1 MVKHTPTICRLLAEE
16 LSVFDHFGGLT
27 LKGVNLIQNYLTNRK
42 QRTKIND
49 SYNSWSHILFG
60 VPQDFILGP
69 LLFNTFLHDLFLIV
83 KDINIA
89 MMIKHFMIHVT
100 L

>member
-1 MVKHTPTICRLLAEE
+1 MVKHTHTIRRLLADE
-16 LSVFDHFGGLT
+16 LIVFEHFGGLT

-60 VPQDFILGP
+60 VPQGLILGP
-69 LLFNTFLHDLFLIV
+69 LLFNTFLHNLFFID
-83 KDINIA
+83 KRY
-89 MMIKHFMIHVT
+89 
-100 L
+100 